1 MTFGGMQGANQEDY
15 IGRMPTEIDED
26 LEERDEEAI
35 QDGDIDESE
44 ARAIENIRE
53 EELNKII
60 GAREEDNL
68 QAYLK

>member
-1 MTFGGMQGANQEDY
+1 MQGTNQEDY